1 MAVEDQLR
9 EVQSLIALEVE
20 RASSQQIEA
29 AERIKVAQAALLSA
43 DEFLAIQRDRYR
55 NGLANQTE
63 VLAAE
68 ARRADGQRNLFNARY
83 DHALAV
89 VVCNGPS
96 VSCDMKQ
103 GKLLIAGVVLALGA
117 ALGYGIWQSRDR
129 GLPEGLIQANGRL
142 EGDSVLVAA
151 NIRGGWKR

>member
-1 MAVEDQLR
+1 
-9 EVQSLIALEVE
+9 
-20 RASSQQIEA
+20 
-29 AERIKVAQAALLSA
+29 LLSA

-89 VVCNGPS
+89 V
-96 VSCDMKQ
+96 
-103 GKLLIAGVVLALGA
+103 ALQRAIGE
-117 ALGYGIWQSRDR
+117 L
-129 GLPEGLIQANGRL
+129 
-142 EGDSVLVAA
+142 
-151 NIRGGWKR
+151 